1 MNEVRIKRG
10 LKADLPT
17 HLPLGEPAF
26 CIDTG
31 ELFIGMGSNEPLKPI
46 VDGDLISRVAN
57 KFDDVTTE
65 QVEGEGTYVRFIANG
80 VIVKEILVEGGGS
93 GGISA
98 PNITSNYPEVSS
110 KPSDTSFRI
119 DYTFISPNRGEGV
132 ATYTLENASNE
143 VTQVGEPVKI
153 KQGKNYVDVPALAKG
168 SYKFTISVVDFAGQT
183 AYPLTFTINVGSLEL
198 ISHFNEEEIQTISK
212 AVNIN
217 FDVDSVNNEPITLI
231 RTCTGNN
238 VNINEEVSITKG
250 NHDWNLGTLAKGTY
264 AVTLQ
269 AKSGDEVSNKIVHNI
284 AVVDSESL
292 YVTLVEPE
300 EVIEFGKSLRVSY
313 RISMQN
319 EKKFNVYTFIDEQEQ
334 PLSKGTLGINFWD
347 INDLEIGYHDLKIV
361 ATTINPSNPENVK
374 ISNVCTFRVN
384 VVSIDYTPVEAVT
397 RGLVAHFDAKTK
409 ANSQSNRNVWNSRV
423 GDYKIDLYQFNYTAN
438 GWLEEKLPDSEQVYK
453 YLKCN
458 GETYG
463 VLNYAPLSDNAQTG
477 FTFDIVY
484 RTRNVGNLDA
494 RVISCENS
502 KAPYNGFYITPQ
514 DSYIS
519 SYVQNLSTT
528 FSEDSWVRVTY
539 TIDRTNKRLVS
550 YVNGVITKF
559 TPLQDYGSLENF
571 SHNDKLYINCRL
583 NPKTQKLEGFGN
595 CEIKSIRI
603 YNRAL
608 NHEEVVQNMIA
619 DIDVMDEQKAYNEYV
634 NSLNLPKM
642 YFEGDAYED
651 MTKET
656 KVTLRIK
663 YDPPASGEYGK
674 PFDLPLCQVNWQGT
688 STLAYAVKNYKIRLR
703 DEQNKKYKYAPISHW
718 KEESTFT
725 LKADY
730 MESSHMNN
738 TGTAKIVN
746 QLCKTP
752 IPPQVDDPD
761 IRTAIDGF
769 PILLYIKGRNDQTFR
784 LAGVYMFNIDKGAS
798 NCFGFDKDN
807 PNCLSYEVSANSDV
821 GAGAFNDY
829 TMSAI
834 HNDFEVR
841 FPESR
846 EGDTEHPELQR
857 LVRWVKEATDE
868 QFKTEIHQY
877 LNLEYTIAYY
887 VQVFTFAMVD
897 NLGKNMMLN
906 TWDGRVWYPTFYDM
920 DTMLGL
926 DNTGYSRIPA
936 HADLNT
942 IIENAEGTNSEKV
955 FNTSDSQLWTKLRRC
970 FWNEIKEH
978 YAKMRETIYN
988 WDYLKTIYN
997 DEIAYKIGPKNY
1009 NFDMEAK
1016 YFPYGN
1022 QYSHMC
1028 NGDRLE
1034 FVKRFISE
1042 RLLYVDTVFGYEK
1055 DTKETITFR
1064 CNKQG
1069 ETTFRIKTYSPQ
1081 WVTVRFRNSSISS
1094 DGGAEGGGGVET
1106 ETEVRKLVSNDKFT
1120 EFTGRVNTDRDQ
1132 EIIVTNAKHIME
1144 IQGLEK
1150 INVSFVKV
1158 STAEKLTSLNVS
1170 NSKRLTSL
1178 EIGNNRMLQTL
1189 QATNCPNLGD
1199 EVQILDLRSC
1209 ENLKTVDISSD
1220 EDTEG
1225 CKITQLK
1232 FSSSGGSLK
1241 SINAY
1246 KSSLTE
1252 FEVENQEFLNEIN
1265 LSKCS
1270 KLVSFKVNNC
1280 NAIEQISMQNT
1291 IVRDF
1296 NIIDC
1301 NGLTELN
1308 ISNNTQ
1314 VETLGFGGC
1323 PNLKVLKMSGVS
1335 SRYITDLDLS
1345 ESQKIEELDISGCA
1359 YLQHITFPENYRGLK
1374 KLNAKNSVLKAI
1386 KFGKYAVMPEELD
1399 LGNFELT
1406 YLSFYNCP
1414 SVTVI
1419 NNINYTG
1426 SSPESPFYNCTNL
1439 KTITG
1444 TITIKGTMDKTFYN
1458 CEKLTNLPTLNLSG
1472 VTSGSNTFENCKAL
1486 TLNNVKQIMSSL
1498 GTSFTSQHRFFFKCS
1513 GIEGQLPSDLFNNT
1527 PNLRTL
1533 SEMFRRCSGITSFED
1548 DILAP
1553 LGTRLT
1559 DLYHA
1564 FSETSMS
1571 RNVPATL
1578 FSRNPNI
1585 VSVDGL
1591 FYHCN
1596 MTGQLPTNLFANLSN
1611 LQNVTN
1617 MFNSNVR
1624 LSTTIPED
1632 LFKNNPELRDA
1643 KHTFAYCYNSAE
1655 STGVFGTIPENLFQ
1669 NCPKLRSCTEF
1680 VRGCQRIVGNIPE
1693 NLFANTPELQNIDGL
1708 FYDCKNLTGSIP
1720 PRFLANNNLLL
1731 TANSLFRNC
1740 NKLTGVIPPDLLRG
1754 KSSLTNISY
1763 MFGGCSGIV
1772 STIPKDLLADCV
1784 AIVNIS
1790 GLFSECSSLYGE
1802 IPVELFSH
1810 TSTIIEC
1817 AYVFNYCTNLI
1828 SEIPEDLF
1836 KNCTQ
1841 VSNMKG
1847 IFKDC
1852 RKIYGKIP
1860 DRLFANCFSLT
1871 DLTDAF
1877 FKCYELGDRH
1887 IDPVLNPYCVS
1898 PDLFKNC
1905 GLLKKTYRTFYE
1917 CLYLKG
1923 DIPEGLF
1930 RNNANITDFYE
1941 MFYGCSGLTGDLDA
1955 ELFANQLNA
1964 ERVTGMFE
1972 GCNKLTSIHSDL
1984 FSKNK
1989 KITSFERVFKNCSSL
2004 KGYSIPLWESHP
2016 SANGSS
2022 CYNNCTSLT
2031 DYNTIPSTW
2040 K

>member
-143 VTQVGEPVKI
+143 VTQVGEPVTI

-168 SYKFTISVVDFAGQT
+168 SYKFTISVIDFAGQT

-319 EKKFNVYTFIDEQEQ
+319 EKKFNVYTFIDEVEQ

-347 INDLEIGYHDLKIV
+347 ITDLEVGYHDLKIV

-423 GDYKIDLYQFNYTAN
+423 GDYKIDLYQFNYTSN
-438 GWLEEKLPDSEQVYK
+438 GWLEEQLPDSEQVYK

-463 VLNYAPLSDNAQTG
+463 VLNYAPLSDNAPTG

-484 RTRNVGNLDA
+484 RTRNAGNLDA
-494 RVISCENS
+494 RVVSCENT

-539 TIDRTNKRLVS
+539 TIDRTNKRLIS

-634 NSLNLPKM
+634 NSIHLPRM

-1209 ENLKTVDISSD
+1209 ENLKTIDISSD
-1220 EDTEG
+1220 DNTEG

-1232 FSSSGGSLK
+1232 FSTNGGSLK

-1252 FEVENQEFLNEIN
+1252 FHVENQEFLSEIN
-1265 LSKCS
+1265 LSSCN
-1270 KLVSFKVNNC
+1270 KLVNFSVNNC
-1280 NAIEQISMQNT
+1280 NAIKQIDMQNT

-1296 NIIDC
+1296 SIIDC

-1323 PNLKVLKMSGVS
+1323 PNLRVLKMAGVS
-1335 SRYITDLDLS
+1335 SRHITSLDLS
-1345 ESQKIEELDISGCA
+1345 ESQRIEELDISGCA
-1359 YLQHITFPENYRGLK
+1359 YLQHLVFPENYRGLK
-1374 KLNAKNSVLKAI
+1374 KLNAKNSVLQAL
-1386 KFGKYAVMPEELD
+1386 KFGKYSEMPNELD
-1399 LGNFELT
+1399 LGNFELN

-1414 SVTVI
+1414 SVTTVK
-1419 NNINYTG
+1419 NINFTG
-1426 SSPESPFYNCTNL
+1426 SSPEAIFYNCSNL
-1439 KTITG
+1439 KTVTG
-1444 TITIKGTMDKTFYN
+1444 DITIKGSMNNTFQG
-1458 CEKLTNLPTLNLSG
+1458 CAKLTTLPNLHLSG
-1472 VTSGSNTFENCKAL
+1472 VTSGSHTFDGCKQI
-1486 TLNNVKQIMSSL
+1486 TLAQAKQIMNSL
-1498 GTSFTSQHRFFFKCS
+1498 GSSFTSQYRFFANCT
-1513 GIEGQLPSDLFNNT
+1513 GIVGQIPNDFFTST
-1527 PNLRTL
+1527 PNLNTL
-1533 SEMFRRCSGITSFED
+1533 SEMFRWCTGINSFGD
-1548 DILAP
+1548 NVLKP
-1553 LGTRLT
+1553 LTKLNN
-1559 DLYHA
+1559 LYHA
-1564 FSETSMS
+1564 FSGCTSLS
-1571 RNVPATL
+1571 RDLPATL
-1578 FSRNPNI
+1578 FESNI
-1585 VSVDGL
+1585 NITNVDGM
-1591 FYHCN
+1591 FYDCKL
-1596 MTGQLPTNLFANLSN
+1596 TGQIPSTLFKNLTKLTTITNFLYNNKTLNTTIPSDLFITNTELAYANNFMALCYDESTNTGVYGNIPETLFEKCTKLKTCTSFFDGCKRLVGNIPANIFAKCPN
-1611 LQNVTN
+1611 LQNIDSFFRNCSNLTGNIPDTLLANNNMLLTASGLFSGCTKLSGVVPPNLLRGKINLTN
-1617 MFNSNVR
+1617 ISGMFSGCVG
-1624 LSTTIPED
+1624 LVS
-1632 LFKNNPELRDA
+1632 
-1643 KHTFAYCYNSAE
+1643 
-1655 STGVFGTIPENLFQ
+1655 TIPENL
-1669 NCPKLRSCTEF
+1669 
-1680 VRGCQRIVGNIPE
+1680 
-1693 NLFANTPELQNIDGL
+1693 
-1708 FYDCKNLTGSIP
+1708 
-1720 PRFLANNNLLL
+1720 
-1731 TANSLFRNC
+1731 
-1740 NKLTGVIPPDLLRG
+1740 
-1754 KSSLTNISY
+1754 
-1763 MFGGCSGIV
+1763 
-1772 STIPKDLLADCV
+1772 LADCRSL
-1784 AIVNIS
+1784 VNVS
-1790 GLFSECSSLYGE
+1790 SLFNGCSSLYGA
-1802 IPVELFSH
+1802 IPVELLSH
-1810 TSTIIEC
+1810 TSTLIEC
-1817 AYVFNYCTNLI
+1817 SYLFNGCTNII

-1841 VSNMKG
+1841 VTNMASIFSNCHKL
-1847 IFKDC
+1847 
-1852 RKIYGKIP
+1852 YGKIP
-1860 DRLFANCFSLT
+1860 DTLFANCYSLT
-1871 DLTDAF
+1871 NLSDAF
-1877 FKCYELGDRH
+1877 LHCYDLGDRN
-1887 IDPVLNPYCVS
+1887 IDPIKNPYFVS
-1898 PDLFKNC
+1898 PNLFANCSSLNNVYRLFYGCGSFKGQIPENLFKNNPDI
-1905 GLLKKTYRTFYE
+1905 TNFQETF
-1917 CLYLKG
+1917 L
-1923 DIPEGLF
+1923 
-1930 RNNANITDFYE
+1930 
-1941 MFYGCSGLTGDLDA
+1941 GCSQLSGAIPTDL
-1955 ELFANQLNA
+1955 LVNQRRITTV
-1964 ERVTGMFE
+1964 EGMFQS
-1972 GCNKLTSIHSDL
+1972 CNKLTSFHHDL
-1984 FSKNK
+1984 FSSSPN
-1989 KITSFERVFKNCSSL
+1989 ITTFERTFNGCSEL
-2004 KGYSIPLWESHP
+2004 KGYAIPLWETHP
-2016 SANGSS
+2016 SAKGSK
-2022 CYNNCTSLT
+2022 CYLNCSKLT
-2031 DYNTIPSTW
+2031 DYNSIPTTW